1 MRDTVEMHHGKCV
14 CVSFLTR
21 PIQGLKTQDILAFA
35 ALLSSICA
43 FFLWNALQTTGFS
56 MLRKQTYVQQT
67 VGAAEKNLERN
78 I

>member
-1 MRDTVEMHHGKCV
+1 MGNVR
-14 CVSFLTR
+14 VSFLTR
-21 PIQGLKTQDILAFA
+21 TTQGLKTQGILAFA
-35 ALLSSICA
+35 AFISSDLRI

-56 MLRKQTYVQQT
+56 MLRKQIYLQQT